1 MSFNL
6 IAETRESINWGKI
19 SQIPISDNFTE
30 VELFPIPVE
39 IGHDSTNSVGI
50 SIPMKNV
57 NKRAISELKIVTERL
72 FKDGFNIYELYHGN
86 EVTSENFSSIE
97 KLLIG

>member
-6 IAETRESINWGKI
+6 LAETQKTINWDKI
-19 SQIPISDNFTE
+19 SQVPISGSFTE
-30 VELFPIPVE
+30 VELFPIPAE
-39 IGHDSTNSVGI
+39 IGHDNTNSVGI

-57 NKRAISELKIVTERL
+57 NKKAIKELRIIMEEL
-72 FKDGFNIYELYHGN
+72 FKDGFRIYELYNGN
-86 EVTSENFSSIE
+86 EITSENFSSIE